1 MTLDGIDLFLR
12 ILLAAGLG
20 AGVGLERELSDQPAG
35 LRTHILVS
43 LGAALF
49 TVAGAYGVA
58 ALTGEPSTRFD
69 PTRVAAQVVTGIGFL
84 GAGAIIQQGVNVR
97 GLTTAASLWV
107 TAAIGLAVGIGYYQ
121 AATVTTVVTIIA
133 LVVLKPVERGVLR
146 RVPVRRHR
154 LIVEPGENFEIGR
167 LVEHL
172 EGMEIDVGPMN
183 ISREDPGQIRYII
196 SVSLRRGQDPDA
208 VIHHV
213 ADINGIAGAAW
224 YG

>member
-20 AGVGLERELSDQPAG
+20 AAVGLERELSDQPAG
-35 LRTHILVS
+35 FRTHILVS

-49 TVAGAYGVA
+49 TIAGAYGVA

-121 AATVTTVVTIIA
+121 AAVATTVISILA
-133 LVVLKPVERGVLR
+133 LVVLKPIERGLLR
-146 RVPVRRHR
+146 RLSVRRHR
-154 LIVEPGENFEIGR
+154 LIVEPDEGFR
-167 LVEHL
+167 VRQLVDHL
-172 EGMEIDVGPMN
+172 ETMGVDVGPMN
-183 ISREDPGQIRYII
+183 LLRDDPEQTRYVL
-196 SVSLRRGQDPDA
+196 SVRLHRGQDPEK
-208 VIHHV
+208 VIHEV
-213 ADINGIAGAAW
+213 NELDGISGAAW